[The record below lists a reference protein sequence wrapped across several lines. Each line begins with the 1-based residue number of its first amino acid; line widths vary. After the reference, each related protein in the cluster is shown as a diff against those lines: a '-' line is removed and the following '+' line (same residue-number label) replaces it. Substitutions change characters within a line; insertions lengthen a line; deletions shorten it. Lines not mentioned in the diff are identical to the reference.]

1 MDRTGL
7 LYVAGALAGA
17 VVTAQAAAH
26 ALPAGGVRCYGIAAA
41 GQNDCGSHVAG
52 NACAG
57 QSRLDYDG
65 RDWKAVK
72 DAAACA
78 GEGGRLRPFAG
89 RNPAKGA

>member
-1 MDRTGL
+1 MDRSGL
-7 LYVAGALAGA
+7 LRVAGALAGA
-17 VVTAQAAAH
+17 VVTAQAGAH

-65 RDWKAVK
+65 RDWKAAR

-78 GEGGRLRPFAG
+78 AEGGRLRSFAG

>member
-1 MDRTGL
+1 MDRSGL
-7 LYVAGALAGA
+7 LRVAGALAGA
-17 VVTAQAAAH
+17 VVTAQAGAQ
-26 ALPAGGVRCYGIAAA
+26 ALPAGGVRCYGIADA

-78 GEGGRLRPFAG
+78 AEGGRLGPFAG